1 VVIEMAIDFNKAAG
15 DLLNTPAG
23 AKLTGK
29 QEELN
34 KLIDSPEAQ
43 KVKDMLSGDEANV
56 KAAIENGDMAVL
68 KKTLSNILK
77 TEEGSRLAEQLLKM
91 MN

>member
-1 VVIEMAIDFNKAAG
+1 MAIDFNKVSN
-15 DLLNTPAG
+15 DFLNTPAG
-23 AKLTGK
+23 SMLSGK
-29 QEELN
+29 KEEIG
-34 KLIDSPEAQ
+34 KLIDTPEAQ
-43 KVKDMLSGDEANV
+43 KVKELLSGDEANV
-56 KAAIENGDMAVL
+56 MAALENGDMAVL

>member
-1 VVIEMAIDFNKAAG
+1 MAIDLKKMSDDF
-15 DLLNTPAG
+15 LNTPAG
-23 AKLTGK
+23 VKLSENI
-29 QEELN
+29 EELG
-34 KLIDSPEAQ
+34 KLGNSSDGQ
-43 KVKDMLSGDEANV
+43 KVKEMLSGNESAV
-56 KAAIENGDMAVL
+56 MAAIENGNVEVL

>member
-1 VVIEMAIDFNKAAG
+1 MAIDFNKVSG
-15 DLLNTPAG
+15 DFLNTPAG
-23 AKLTGK
+23 AKFASK
-29 QEELN
+29 KEELG
-34 KLIDSPEAQ
+34 KLIDSPEGQ

-56 KAAIENGDMAVL
+56 MAAIENGDMAVL

-91 MN
+91 LN

>member
-1 VVIEMAIDFNKAAG
+1 MAIDFNKVSS
-15 DLLNTPAG
+15 DFLNTPAG
-23 AKLTGK
+23 AMLSGK
-29 QEELN
+29 KDEIG
-34 KLIDSPEAQ
+34 KLIESPEGQ

-56 KAAIENGDMAVL
+56 LAAIENGDMAVL
-68 KKTLSNILK
+68 KKTLSNILS